1 MNKKIAAAIVASFI
15 TILIASVIGYSLP
28 NGIVGRTKKNST
40 VGCSCHTMNNAITG
54 TFSGPDTVN
63 IGQTVVYNFTITRSG
78 SSAKG
83 GVNIAT
89 RLGTLAVGGGA
100 SYLRIQN
107 GELTHQNPLTLTSG
121 SFTGQFNYTAPAS
134 PGIDTLWLSEAVGY
148 SNGWNWG
155 TEKRII
161 VRSPVGIIPNEV
173 AVNYQLYQN
182 YPNPFNPST
191 VITFDLPKN
200 SFISLVVYDIVGN
213 EVEVLSSGIFS
224 QGRHN
229 IQWNAGNLSS
239 GIYYYVLK
247 SDGFSE
253 TKKMML
259 VK

>member
-1 MNKKIAAAIVASFI
+1 MNKKIAAAIVVSFI

-40 VGCSCHTMNNAITG
+40 AGCSCHTQNTNITG

-63 IGQTVVYNFTITRSG
+63 IGQTVVYNFTITRTG
-78 SSAKG
+78 SNAGG

-107 GELTHQNPLTLTSG
+107 GELTHQNPLNLSGG

-155 TEKRII
+155 MDKRII
-161 VRSPVGIIPNEV
+161 VRNPVGIIPNEA
-173 AVNYQLYQN
+173 AVNYQLFQN
-182 YPNPFNPST
+182 YPNPFNPTT
-191 VITFDLPKN
+191 VINFQLSVFSDVKLSIYNTLGEE
-200 SFISLVVYDIVGN
+200 IAVLVN
-213 EVEVLSSGIFS
+213 EQKKPGTYEIE
-224 QGRHN
+224 
-229 IQWNAGNLSS
+229 WNASNYPS
-239 GIYYYVLK
+239 GIYFYKLAAGEY
-247 SDGFSE
+247 SE

-259 VK
+259 IK